1 MLGFV
6 WVKLPNKNKWK
17 KYYARCQ
24 NSSILFCKG
33 VNKNEFSV
41 CYVIYNCNITTMTY
55 RIQEWDN
62 KEHQVIVI
70 KHDFDSDCLL
80 MALDEYNNLFDE
92 KRKKLIAQS
101 LESCKESMEEVN
113 LSNRYSFGKIHL
125 KVS

>member
-1 MLGFV
+1 
-6 WVKLPNKNKWK
+6 
-17 KYYARCQ
+17 
-24 NSSILFCKG
+24 
-33 VNKNEFSV
+33 
-41 CYVIYNCNITTMTY
+41 MTY

-125 KVS
+125 KVT